1 MLLCNFI
8 NECVP
13 LTEICQIVV
22 EMNML
27 NENATCTTSKRI
39 LAKENAQTY
48 TAQQKFSTDFI
59 FILIL
64 IRIRNNFYE
73 VINKYGNP

>member
-13 LTEICQIVV
+13 LIGICQIVV

-59 FILIL
+59 FIFNLNTDTK
-64 IRIRNNFYE
+64 RFF
-73 VINKYGNP
+73 